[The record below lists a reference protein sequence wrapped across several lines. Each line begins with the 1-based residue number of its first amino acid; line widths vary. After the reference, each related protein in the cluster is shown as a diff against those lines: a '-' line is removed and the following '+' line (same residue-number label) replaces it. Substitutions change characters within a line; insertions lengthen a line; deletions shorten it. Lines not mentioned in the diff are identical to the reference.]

1 MGVVMDLFE
10 LLVGASILYQ
20 AGLLYLILGDD

>member
-1 MGVVMDLFE
+1 MDLFE

-20 AGLLYLILGDD
+20 AGLLYLIFGEDNERI